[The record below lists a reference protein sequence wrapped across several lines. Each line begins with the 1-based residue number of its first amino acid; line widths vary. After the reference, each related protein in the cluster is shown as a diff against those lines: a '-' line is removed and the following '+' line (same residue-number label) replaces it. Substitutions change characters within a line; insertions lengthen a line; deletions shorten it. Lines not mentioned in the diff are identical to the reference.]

1 MPHGFK
7 KCIIALTGDFDKPYE
22 RIKKWIEIQGGEF
35 TSKIDSNVTHLV
47 SSKDHFKKSVA
58 MVQQARKLKKCKIVS
73 WDWLEDSL
81 LAKRPLRVGDF
92 LLKGQVKAKVKA
104 KATRKETRDDN
115 IKKGS
120 RCTSHRYFRLCKLI
134 SGVGLFE
141 KGCDEFKNKM
151 YTDGYHIYRDS
162 TGFGYDITLARSDL
176 TTNTNARYFLK
187 VSSFPYTINLFT
199 PLYPYTLPRRS
210 RVPLPAPRTQCLQL
224 YESHVSP
231 SKYACFSSYS
241 SPTAGTATHVL
252 APLGS
257 TFTLAMGQFTQFFK
271 LKTKLEWKE
280 RNGTL
285 DMESENAFVYT
296 PPAEGEPWGVVD
308 PESIW

>member
-1 MPHGFK
+1 MPTGFK
-7 KCIIALTGDFDKPYE
+7 KCIIALTGGFDKPFAT
-22 RIKKWIEIQGGEF
+22 IKKWIELQGGQCAL
-35 TSKIDSNVTHLV
+35 KIGPNVTHLV
-47 SSKDHFKKSVA
+47 CSEDHFKKGVA
-58 MVQQARKLKKCKIVS
+58 MVQQARKLKKCKIVT

-81 LAKRPLRVGDF
+81 LAKRPLRTGEF
-92 LLKGQVKAKVKA
+92 LLKGQVKTKAKV

-115 IKKGS
+115 IIK
-120 RCTSHRYFRLCKLI
+120 
-134 SGVGLFE
+134 GVGLFE
-141 KGCDEFKNKM
+141 KSCDEFKDKM
-151 YTDGYHIYRDS
+151 YTDGYHIYRDR
-162 TGFGYDITLARSDL
+162 TGFSYDITLARSDL

-187 VSSFPYTINLFT
+187 VSSFPYSMNLST
-199 PLYPYTLPRRS
+199 PLYPYILPRHS

-224 YESHVSP
+224 YESHISP

-257 TFTLAMGQFTQFFK
+257 SFSLAIGQFMHFFK

-285 DMESENAFVYT
+285 GDESETAFLYT
-296 PPAEGEPWGVVD
+296 PPAEGEPWGEVD
-308 PESIW
+308 PASIW

>member
-1 MPHGFK
+1 MPNGFK

-22 RIKKWIEIQGGEF
+22 RVKKWIEIQGGQL
-35 TSKIDSNVTHLV
+35 TVKIGPDVTHLV
-47 SSKDHFKKSVA
+47 CSEDHFKKSVA
-58 MVQQARKLKKCKIVS
+58 KVQQARKIKKCKIVT

-81 LAKRPLRVGDF
+81 LAKRPLRAGDF
-92 LLKGQVKAKVKA
+92 LLKSQVKAKVKA
-104 KATRKETRDDN
+104 KATKKETRDDN
-115 IKKGS
+115 ILK
-120 RCTSHRYFRLCKLI
+120 
-134 SGVGLFE
+134 GVGFFE

-162 TGFGYDITLARSDL
+162 TGFSYDITLARSDL

-199 PLYPYTLPRRS
+199 PLYPYTLPRRP

-231 SKYACFSSYS
+231 STYACFSSYS

-257 TFTLAMGQFTQFFK
+257 SFPLAMEQFMQFFK

-285 DMESENAFVYT
+285 DSGSETAFVYT
-296 PPAEGEPWGVVD
+296 PPAEGEPWGEVD